1 MFRTWLSF
9 RYLSTKAS
17 YLSFRSRPK
26 RLSGYNLFLKT
37 IWPSLRQL
45 NPGNDFKQV
54 ASIAAKKWR
63 AVDEHT
69 KQLYANKAKDISV
82 QREKQYNEY
91 LSTLKIEEI
100 MAAGRKAK
108 DLHLRSKSN
117 HLEAKVRQLKK
128 PGHPRSAYT
137 LFCIEARHP
146 NLKLTES
153 SKLLAEKWKNLSDSE
168 KQVYQQRAEED
179 KRRYHDEMID
189 WEMCMQQ
196 TGNSQILQEYFQE
209 TNSADNVKKHLA
221 KRLTQC
227 EESLGG

>member
-45 NPGNDFKQV
+45 NPVLNCLQYAGNDFKQV

-82 QREKQYNEY
+82 QREKQYSEY
-91 LSTLKIEEI
+91 LSSLKIEEI
-100 MAAGRKAK
+100 MAAGRKTK

-117 HLEAKVRQLKK
+117 HLEA
-128 PGHPRSAYT
+128 
-137 LFCIEARHP
+137 
-146 NLKLTES
+146 
-153 SKLLAEKWKNLSDSE
+153 
-168 KQVYQQRAEED
+168 VYQQRAEED
-179 KRRYHDEMID
+179 KRRYHDDMID

>member
-45 NPGNDFKQV
+45 NPVLNCLQYAGNDFKQV

-82 QREKQYNEY
+82 QREKQYSEY
-91 LSTLKIEEI
+91 LSSLKIEEI
-100 MAAGRKAK
+100 MAAGRKTK

-128 PGHPRSAYT
+128 PGQPRSAYI

-146 NLKLTES
+146 NLKLT
-153 SKLLAEKWKNLSDSE
+153 
-168 KQVYQQRAEED
+168 VYQQRAEED
-179 KRRYHDEMID
+179 KRRYHDDMID